1 MTDSRSDRRDGW
13 FSIKPTPGSA
23 SRTLTTRTL
32 HTTGTTLWVNMD
44 AVAGSVTV
52 EVLSAG
58 AAGAQVLAHSV
69 RMSGDYP
76 QRAVQWKHGAVPADV
91 PIALRFTLQGE
102 VHLYSY
108 WTTTS
113 TSNTGETEWLLET

>member
-1 MTDSRSDRRDGW
+1 MTDSRSARRDGW
-13 FSIKPTPGSA
+13 VSIKPTPGSA
-23 SRTLTTRTL
+23 SGTLTTRTL
-32 HTTGTTLWVNMD
+32 NTTGTTLWVNMD
-44 AVAGSVTV
+44 AIAGSVTV
-52 EVLSAG
+52 EVLS
-58 AAGAQVLAHSV
+58 AGAQVLAHSV

-76 QRAVQWKHGAVPADV
+76 QRAVQWEHGAVPADV

-113 TSNTGETEWLLET
+113 TASTGINGVAA